1 MVGAREVGAPKQGT
15 TKRKRQDEEDD
26 CVDEEDNLND
36 ETTANAIMGPS
47 GSTRATSTVSSVPP
61 SASMTDLQTILP
73 APKNSVQNHR
83 VITLSGVQRG
93 LTDLRTTVEEL
104 SAAFQILSSENM
116 MLRGWMETLMVLKD
130 QMSVSVPALEA
141 ELRGLRQGMELEQMK
156 SEIRSLHGEMASMS
170 VNFAELGPERDSEDE
185 EGDEANSLPAAHH
198 PAPADVYDGVTVQ
211 GPRSSMYVA
220 PTDFRQ
226 RTERA
231 AMARLATVTS
241 GTSLGCDDGDSPAPM
256 PTTAISPVTTATSNI
271 SVTSPIAAHLL
282 KSGLTPIDPSQSGKT
297 F

>member
-170 VNFAELGPERDSEDE
+170 VN
-185 EGDEANSLPAAHH
+185 
-198 PAPADVYDGVTVQ
+198 PADVYDGVTVQ
-211 GPRSSMYVA
+211 GPRSSMYIA